1 MWRKNRFK
9 KKKKHR
15 TDTETPRAPE
25 GDESRLT
32 ATRVFGTLALLN
44 ALRFPIMD
52 LGWGG
57 AGHLGYLDQEK
68 LGQCWS
74 GI

>member
-1 MWRKNRFK
+1 MRNIITNTK
-9 KKKKHR
+9 
-15 TDTETPRAPE
+15 TPRAPQ

-52 LGWGG
+52 LGWGNL
-57 AGHLGYLDQEK
+57 AKVVVGHLGDPEK
-68 LGQCWS
+68 AGQWSILG
-74 GI
+74 I